1 MRYSPTCANLLHAH
15 SDAPLLR
22 QGIGHVQFARAC
34 SFPRDFAL
42 TSTSA
47 EHIASS
53 AVTCAAPRSQH
64 CTHKHNKHNPQQT
77 FHRQLCCTTARIITQ
92 PRRISTKLREMAIFP
107 RRGRHRSINK
117 RHNRHTHT
125 HTTSAAYIH
134 HSFTTRLRLSGCT
147 ARHCSCL
154 QTLHRGF
161 RIDAADRTQAPL
173 RICQ

>member
-1 MRYSPTCANLLHAH
+1 MRYAPTYANLFHAH

-53 AVTCAAPRSQH
+53 AVNCAAPRLQH
-64 CTHKHNKHNPQQT
+64 CTHKHNKHNKQQT

-92 PRRISTKLREMAIFP
+92 ERRISTKLRGKWPFLHVEEGTDRAT
-107 RRGRHRSINK
+107 NA
-117 RHNRHTHT
+117 
-125 HTTSAAYIH
+125 TTRTYTTCAAYIH
-134 HSFTTRLRLSGCT
+134 HIFTTRLRLSGCT

-161 RIDAADRTQAPL
+161 RIDAVDRTQAPL